1 MTPRPRKPYIAS
13 VPPVVMAEC
22 REILA
27 RQLAGGVG
35 QGGVGKRGRP
45 TLASQRAAHAAKV
58 ARAAPRPLADL
69 SPKARYERTPERRAA
84 KTAWQRAQRAQRAAI
99 RDGNAAPAM
108 ARRLARTN
116 DGENGG
122 ASVA

>member
-22 REILA
+22 RAILA

-45 TLASQRAAHAAKV
+45 TLAS
-58 ARAAPRPLADL
+58 
-69 SPKARYERTPERRAA
+69 
-84 KTAWQRAQRAQRAAI
+84 QRAAI